1 MTELDCLKIQLAM
14 VTIDLDSYTRELSPI
29 HLIYM
34 LNNEQRE
41 LINKIKDYGKDKQYF
56 AIAE

>member
-14 VTIDLDSYTRELSPI
+14 VTIDLDSYTRELVPI
-29 HLIYM
+29 CLIYM
-34 LNNEQRE
+34 LNNKQRE